1 MPIPLFT
8 LKEDMSMYEEFKF
21 LEAWAEWGVP
31 AWQQLLWVREFFV
44 HVSEMESI
52 MDSKPLIVIREY

>member
-21 LEAWAEWGVP
+21 LEAWAEWDIPEG
-31 AWQQLLWVREFFV
+31 QQLMWLREFFV
-44 HVSEMESI
+44 HVSEMENL
-52 MDSKPLIVIREY
+52 MDIKPLIVIRQY